1 MAIKEVKDIRV
12 NGKSWRNCNG
22 KKLNSLTVNGTTYKI
37 IKNYYSIRFNN
48 IYGDGTGYYDLTRIP
63 EGSNITFTY
72 NPGGT
77 EITIYVDGSKCDS
90 FILTPTTYKI
100 FMNLDTISINSINK
114 DYTIECKWSTK
125 IGEIKLSQRVYY
137 QEGQQEAGL
146 STIDLSILSS
156 DNLGGVI
163 DTSKLS
169 LADEESYL
177 MKEGSTWFADTIP
190 YTKFLKVIFRYYQNA
205 SLGYYSVFIGNTCY
219 NLSGNVER
227 TYDIE
232 ALTPKESTITLTIVD
247 NSYI

>member
-1 MAIKEVKDIRV
+1 M
-12 NGKSWRNCNG
+12 S
-22 KKLNSLTVNGTTYKI
+22 
-37 IKNYYSIRFNN
+37 
-48 IYGDGTGYYDLTRIP
+48 
-63 EGSNITFTY
+63 
-72 NPGGT
+72 
-77 EITIYVDGSKCDS
+77 
-90 FILTPTTYKI
+90 
-100 FMNLDTISINSINK
+100 LDTISINSINK
-114 DYTIECKWSTK
+114 NYTIECKWSTK
-125 IGEIKLSQRVYY
+125 IGEIELSQRVYY

-163 DTSKLS
+163 DTSKLA
-169 LADEESYL
+169 LTDEESYL
-177 MKEGSTWFADTIP
+177 TKNGSTWFADTIP
-190 YTKFLKVIFRYYQNA
+190 YTKILKVIFRYYQNA